1 MKKIL
6 RAGALVVTFLLVS
19 IITLLPLIRSQ
30 HLYTGID
37 MGFHLNRAYDLAQ
50 NLKNGNPFPFVTS
63 YAFNHLGT
71 QVNMAYG
78 LLTVY
83 PLAIGLLLF
92 KNPIMGIYFGII
104 LLQFIQSIIVYP
116 LAVKYF
122 RNQSQNTRIALIFTL
137 VYVFSVFNL
146 SLYIGSF
153 SFGEVT
159 ASIFLPLV
167 AYGTYSILYGEDE
180 WWYLSLGMALVLY
193 THLLSVLTYTVF
205 VAVLIIIATV
215 NGDISL
221 KKLKSFLY
229 AVTTA
234 ILMSSFYIADFMSM
248 FRDQKM
254 TTAMLVSTASN
265 ELKLSNL
272 ILESFDNQTFG
283 TFFAIS
289 IIIVLVCWSKITK
302 NTRVFFGTGLFFLCS
317 ATPVFDVFWKCVDK
331 TIFAMLQFPGRLLVL
346 TNFCFALAITEAIY
360 IWIVSGSKKKALLFS
375 RYTIVTLS
383 ILISSL
389 SWGTTFLKTNSGNVS
404 LKKPTLSTS
413 LPFNNYKV
421 SASTFKYLTAERYN
435 GVGDKDYWPKRS
447 SNLSYQ
453 QGEKL
458 KINIGYNN
466 RKEFFAHPIPMA
478 NGAKFTLKSMD
489 EGKIDLPFF
498 YSKNLSV
505 QVDQIKQPYSNSKR
519 GTVELANVSSGNHR
533 IKVVYKPTLL
543 IKTAATVSIITALIL
558 LGMSMRTN
566 LFRRLLSR
574 TKKKEESNGTE
585 KMALQ

>member
-1 MKKIL
+1 MKKMIRIGEL
-6 RAGALVVTFLLVS
+6 TTFFLLVS
-19 IITLLPLIRSQ
+19 IITLSPLICSQ

-50 NLKNGNPFPFVTS
+50 NLKNGNLFPFVTT

-78 LLTVY
+78 LLPVY

-92 KNPIMGIYFGII
+92 KNPIMGIYFGIV
-104 LLQFIQSIIVYP
+104 LLQFIQSIIVYS
-116 LAVKYF
+116 LATKYF
-122 RNQSQNTRIALIFTL
+122 QDQGKNNSEALIYTL
-137 VYVFSVFNL
+137 IYVFSVFNL

-153 SFGEVT
+153 TFGEVT
-159 ASIFLPLV
+159 ASIFLSLV
-167 AYGTYSILYGEDE
+167 AYGTYSILYGRDE
-180 WWYLSLGMALVLY
+180 WWYLALGISLALY
-193 THLLSVLTYTVF
+193 SHLLSVLTYTVF
-205 VAVLIIIATV
+205 VVVLLIIATANGRV
-215 NGDISL
+215 NL
-221 KKLKSFLY
+221 KKLKSFSY
-229 AVTTA
+229 AAITA
-234 ILMSSFYIADFMSM
+234 ILMSSFYIANFASM
-248 FRDQKM
+248 FQDQKM
-254 TTAMLVSTASN
+254 STAMLVSTASN
-265 ELKLSNL
+265 EVKLSNV
-272 ILESFDNQTFG
+272 ILQSFDNQTFG

-289 IIIVLVCWSKITK
+289 IIIVLVYWHNLTK
-302 NTRVFFGTGLFFLCS
+302 NTRVIFLVGLLFLCS
-317 ATPVFDVFWKCVDK
+317 ATPIFDVFWKYIDK
-331 TIFAMLQFPGRLLVL
+331 TFFAMLQFPSRLFVL
-346 TNFCFALAITEAIY
+346 ANFCFALAITEPIY
-360 IWIVSGSKKKALLFS
+360 RWISSGKKWKVLLYS
-375 RYTIVTLS
+375 RYVVIILAVLLS
-383 ILISSL
+383 SV
-389 SWGTTFLKTNSGNVS
+389 SWGTTFLKANSGNVS

-498 YSKNLSV
+498 YSKNLSI
-505 QVDQIKQPYSNSKR
+505 QVDQIKQSYSNSKR

-543 IKTAATVSIITALIL
+543 IKTAAAVSIITALIL
-558 LGMSMRTN
+558 LGISMRTN